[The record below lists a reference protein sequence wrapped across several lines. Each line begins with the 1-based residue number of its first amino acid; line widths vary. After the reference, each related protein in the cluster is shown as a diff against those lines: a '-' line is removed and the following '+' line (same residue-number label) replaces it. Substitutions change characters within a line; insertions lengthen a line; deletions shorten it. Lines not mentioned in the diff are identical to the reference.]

1 MTRFLLALL
10 FLGLGLF
17 HAALAAPEQYPEV
30 IPGPGLPSLAELNL
44 TSADLYTRPM
54 PDVKGEVV
62 NLAEPFAPLLPF
74 CSLFSITEPK
84 AFRLTWPLLTQHAAL
99 LARNPTLNRRYEPRC
114 GPSEDAYANA
124 TEIIAC
130 FHLLLN
136 LPRSTKCGASRV
148 LDGNSYCKSGS
159 SEIAVFSQSGNW
171 TVSTWQVF
179 SYLWLNIPRHG
190 RGQMVADLIVD
201 SATTWRM
208 GRSG

>member
-54 PDVKGEVV
+54 PDVK
-62 NLAEPFAPLLPF
+62 
-74 CSLFSITEPK
+74 
-84 AFRLTWPLLTQHAAL
+84 AL

-136 LPRSTKCGASRV
+136 LPRSTNYDVAYGA
-148 LDGNSYCKSGS
+148 
-159 SEIAVFSQSGNW
+159 
-171 TVSTWQVF
+171 
-179 SYLWLNIPRHG
+179 LWVIDHCTRPDNTCAG
-190 RGQMVADLIVD
+190 FQAAWDNGDLIVAAVKRD
-201 SATTWRM
+201 WFGNYKSP
-208 GRSG
+208 